1 MHSDD
6 ISCRNNYEGGNSMKV
21 MIMKV
26 IRSLVMFGLNWL
38 YNYTDQDKDGK
49 ITKKEIIKLFDK
61 IKELK

>member
-1 MHSDD
+1 
-6 ISCRNNYEGGNSMKV
+6 MKV